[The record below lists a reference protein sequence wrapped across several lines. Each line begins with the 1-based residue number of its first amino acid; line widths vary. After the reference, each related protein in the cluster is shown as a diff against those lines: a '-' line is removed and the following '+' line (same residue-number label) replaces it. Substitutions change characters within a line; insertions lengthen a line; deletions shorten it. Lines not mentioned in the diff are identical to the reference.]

1 MNGNFKERIVN
12 IGKLCPKCERERV
25 ELEREVYGLTKH
37 VKASG
42 FVSDG

>member
-12 IGKLCPKCERERV
+12 IGKLCSKCERKIV
-25 ELEREVYGLTKH
+25 EMEREVYGLTKH

-42 FVSDG
+42 FVLAG